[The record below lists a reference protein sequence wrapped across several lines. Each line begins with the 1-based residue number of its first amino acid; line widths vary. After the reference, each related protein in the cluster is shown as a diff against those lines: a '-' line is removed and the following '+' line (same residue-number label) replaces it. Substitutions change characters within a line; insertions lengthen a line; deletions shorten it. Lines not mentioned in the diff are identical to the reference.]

1 MSFSVKLQYLDGR
14 CTTLF
19 EKELQ
24 RYVTQIFQFLKK
36 KNYMGEPM
44 RRNLC
49 VAVFFSNI
57 AGIDSR
63 PATLLKKGF
72 HQLDLPGNTLAL
84 LQKSLS

>member
-1 MSFSVKLQYLDGR
+1 
-14 CTTLF
+14 
-19 EKELQ
+19 
-24 RYVTQIFQFLKK
+24 
-36 KNYMGEPM
+36 M

-63 PATLLKKGF
+63 LATLLKKGF

>member
-1 MSFSVKLQYLDGR
+1 
-14 CTTLF
+14 
-19 EKELQ
+19 
-24 RYVTQIFQFLKK
+24 
-36 KNYMGEPM
+36 MGEPM

-72 HQLDLPGNTLAL
+72 DQLDLPGNTLAL